1 MKKSKLS
8 LFLIPMLLVA
18 CNKPASDSA
27 TGSTESV
34 NSPNVSENTLKGLI
48 VNAPGR
54 EDEVYESV
62 SGDATAPSHP
72 IIKGQLFKGWYT
84 ERTGGEKWD
93 FASGKETPSVLYAQ
107 WEDFSNKSDTEY
119 LDAFLSLLKDLSGT
133 VNHTVGD
140 SSYRIQ

>member
-1 MKKSKLS
+1 
-8 LFLIPMLLVA
+8 MLLVA

-34 NSPNVSENTLKGLI
+34 NRPNVSENTLKGLI

-84 ERTGGEKWD
+84 DIENINAGQFTD
-93 FASGKETPSVLYAQ
+93 LTPVTKDLKLYARY
-107 WEDFSNKSDTEY
+107 EEN
-119 LDAFLSLLKDLSGT
+119 
-133 VNHTVGD
+133 
-140 SSYRIQ
+140 I